1 MSGLYSRKG
10 VLAPEPLEAGL
21 ERRQLGAVL
30 VRAEIAERQQLLR
43 RGRPELGVVH
53 GAPHGEG
60 QAVEHGAGHP
70 GRRADAAH
78 GAFGPERLDAGH

>member
-10 VLAPEPLEAGL
+10 CSRQSRSKPEPLEAGL

-53 GAPHGEG
+53 
-60 QAVEHGAGHP
+60 
-70 GRRADAAH
+70 RALH
-78 GAFGPERLDAGH
+78 RER

>member
-1 MSGLYSRKG
+1 MPGARIDVRAVFPQG

-43 RGRPELGVVH
+43 RGRPELGV
-53 GAPHGEG
+53 A
-60 QAVEHGAGHP
+60 
-70 GRRADAAH
+70 
-78 GAFGPERLDAGH
+78 LST